1 MSRKLAI
8 VIGVAAV
15 ASVLAADAF
24 AVAQPRPVVPRE
36 QGEVQR
42 LRVSLDEAVEIAQR
56 RVAGRVV
63 GAATRTYRGRFVHEV
78 KILTESGTVRIVR
91 VDAENG
97 RVLR

>member
-1 MSRKLAI
+1 MSGKLAI
-8 VIGVAAV
+8 AIGAAAIAAV
-15 ASVLAADAF
+15 VMADAF

-36 QGEVQR
+36 RAEVRQ
-42 LRVSLDEAVEIAQR
+42 LRVSLDDAVEIAQE

-63 GAATRTYRGRFVHEV
+63 GAATRTYRDRFVHEV

-91 VDAENG
+91 IDAESG